1 MALISYRA
9 EGNNCP
15 NPEGIDWKRP
25 VRIYDPQMAVCKKS
39 IVIFRCV
46 FISFATSCYQ
56 LDTYRYENFV
66 TNGRPAEVTFLLE
79 HVWRITSD
87 LG

>member
-1 MALISYRA
+1 M
-9 EGNNCP
+9 EGGP
-15 NPEGIDWKRP
+15 GTIPRTSFLAATPAPFG
-25 VRIYDPQMAVCKKS
+25 
-39 IVIFRCV
+39 
-46 FISFATSCYQ
+46 FATSCYQ